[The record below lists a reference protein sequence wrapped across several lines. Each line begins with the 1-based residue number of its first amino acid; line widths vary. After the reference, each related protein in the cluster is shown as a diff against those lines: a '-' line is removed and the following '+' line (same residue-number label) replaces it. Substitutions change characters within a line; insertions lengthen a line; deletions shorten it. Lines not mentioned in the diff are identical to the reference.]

1 MTIAELQKEF
11 LTAGRKRI
19 APEDFFILL
28 AHTLKK
34 DRVFLFAHPE
44 YTISA
49 ASEVRARNFFSRRAH
64 HEPVA
69 IILGYKEFYGRDF
82 FVTKDTLIPRP
93 ETEVLIDLALE
104 EITKYKTNGVKK
116 IALVDVGTG
125 SGNIII
131 TLVKE
136 IKKVR
141 QSPDIRYY
149 ATDISAPALAIAKK
163 NARQHRVS
171 NIIKFHKGDLLDPYL
186 PYTKVKTSTIIAAN
200 LPYISHA
207 IYRNITKDVRDFE
220 PARALVSKQSG
231 LAHYYSLL
239 KIVKNTSQLRP
250 ITLFLE
256 ISPEQSF
263 SLQKYVIKLFPNA
276 FIAIKK
282 DLAGKK
288 RVLTIRVGLT

>member
-11 LTAGRKRI
+11 LTTSRKRI

-69 IILGYKEFYGRDF
+69 IILGRKEFYGRDF
-82 FVTKDTLIPRP
+82 VVTKDTLIPRP

-104 EITKYKTNGVKK
+104 EITKYKTKGVKK
-116 IALVDVGTG
+116 ISLVDVGTG

-141 QSPDIRYY
+141 QLPDIRYY

-171 NIIKFHKGDLLDPYL
+171 HIIKFHKGNLLDPYL
-186 PYTKVKTSTIIAAN
+186 PHIETKRGTIMAAN
-200 LPYISHA
+200 LPYLSSA
-207 IYRNITKDVRDFE
+207 IYRNAIKDVRDFE
-220 PARALVSKQSG
+220 PASALVSRQAG
-231 LAHYYSLL
+231 LTHYYRLL
-239 KIVKNTSQLRP
+239 KSVKNTSQLRP
-250 ITLFLE
+250 VTLFLE

-263 SLQKYVIKLFPNA
+263 SLRKYIIKLFPDA
-276 FIAIKK
+276 FIALKK